1 MLFPSKRS
9 LSPAEFVVTPMKY
22 AILGNFIS
30 FSGFPECS
38 MVYLLYYYFLF
49 PNYFLAADLC
59 CSTQLDNGCSVHCFH
74 PGENCHET
82 PGNEKI
88 TDCDDPQKT
97 NFLTSNQYQCRHS
110 FEQYIY

>member
-1 MLFPSKRS
+1 MVVIPAAEPRLYSPPSPSNLGAVVPERS
-9 LSPAEFVVTPMKY
+9 
-22 AILGNFIS
+22 I
-30 FSGFPECS
+30 FSGWCQGAGT
-38 MVYLLYYYFLF
+38 
-49 PNYFLAADLC
+49 PNFTTGQC
-59 CSTQLDNGCSVHCFH
+59 NGGSVQCFH

-88 TDCDDPQKT
+88 TDCDDPEKT